1 MMFLQILGAFGL
13 VSISFIAGY
22 ICCAVMS
29 MNNRK

>member
-1 MMFLQILGAFGL
+1 MVLQILGIFAV
-13 VSISFIAGY
+13 VSISFIGGY